1 MNFNFKPIKSTLVLC
16 FGYLFLMVIV
26 SCVEEPNPY
35 IFGECPDPVK
45 ATFEDLEVNFTPFID
60 DRFAVESDTVTFSD
74 FSVVFNFKPEE
85 TTTSKLLNSFPGK
98 AYALSCALVYN
109 FSNISNISITLT
121 EAFGNLQNGS
131 DITFLF
137 EDYAGKKLSE
147 LKDFKAIPAYMGFN
161 FTGEIENYSKL
172 KFRTHV
178 FLKDGT
184 QIVVN
189 SSSPTLKTT

>member
-1 MNFNFKPIKSTLVLC
+1 MDLNSKFIKTTLALC
-16 FGYLFLMVIV
+16 FGYLFLMVLV

-35 IFGECPDPVK
+35 TFGKCPDPVK
-45 ATFEDLEVNFTPFID
+45 ANFEDLEVNFTPFID
-60 DRFAVESDTVTFSD
+60 DRFAVESDTVLITD
-74 FSVVFNFKPEE
+74 FSMILNFKPEE
-85 TTTSKLLNSFPGK
+85 TTTGKLLNTFPGK

-147 LKDFKAIPAYMGFN
+147 LKDFKAIPSFMGFN
-161 FTGEIENYSKL
+161 FAGEIENYSKL
-172 KFRTHV
+172 KFRTIV
-178 FLKDGT
+178 FLKNGT